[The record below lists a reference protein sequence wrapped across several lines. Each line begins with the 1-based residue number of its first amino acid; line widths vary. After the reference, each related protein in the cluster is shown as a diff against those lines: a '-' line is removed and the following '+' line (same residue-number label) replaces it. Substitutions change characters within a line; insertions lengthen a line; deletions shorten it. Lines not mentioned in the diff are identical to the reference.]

1 MRLTHR
7 LAALTL
13 AAAPITTLGIAA
25 PAAFAAPAAPATA
38 SHTLWLGPQ
47 PVTVTAGIN
56 AYITGQPH
64 VCIRNNGPHPIRLVT
79 DHVTDT
85 ASHTRLRGGGGA
97 APIRAGRS
105 YCWTSWVSLRPAW
118 AVVHV
123 SAVDQADGRY
133 GAAAFR
139 LTR

>member
-13 AAAPITTLGIAA
+13 AAAPITTLGIAT

-79 DHVTDT
+79 DHVT
-85 ASHTRLRGGGGA
+85 ATRSGCGA
-97 APIRAGRS
+97 RRSNATHRA
-105 YCWTSWVSLRPAW
+105 
-118 AVVHV
+118 
-123 SAVDQADGRY
+123 
-133 GAAAFR
+133 GAAAADPR
-139 LTR
+139 RVPAREHVLLRG